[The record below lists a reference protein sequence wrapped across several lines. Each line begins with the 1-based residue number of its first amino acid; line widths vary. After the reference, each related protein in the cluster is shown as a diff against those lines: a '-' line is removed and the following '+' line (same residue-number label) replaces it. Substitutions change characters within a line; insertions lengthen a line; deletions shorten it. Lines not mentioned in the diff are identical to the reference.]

1 MAGRPRTL
9 IGTFGAV
16 NVRRRGRRVM
26 AETRFRDADGRLRRV
41 TASAASAAAARTRLK
56 EKLCVRP
63 AYGSG
68 GTLQVSSSFGE
79 LAELWLADL
88 ELRDLAE
95 GTRHGYREHFRLHV
109 RPAFDHYT
117 LGEITTG
124 RVEWFLKSQASYST
138 SRAKQS
144 RTLLNLVFAFALRH
158 DAISRNPVQGTAPLA
173 RTKAA
178 PRALTLEQIALI
190 RTAAATWRSDPK
202 QPGPK
207 NDGQVRDIIEVLLGT
222 ATRTGEVLALRP
234 CDVTD
239 GPAGMVAH
247 VNGTVVQR
255 KGSGALRQ
263 DRPKTDASIRHI
275 PVPDFAAVVLRRRLA
290 TLGAEDRDRTIFATR
305 NGGPVSP
312 YNVRRTFRDLLKL
325 AGLGEAGISLRWY
338 RRTGATVIARGMGS
352 DAAATFLGHSSTAI
366 TEGHYIERDRT
377 VDPTPAAHLER
388 TLRPDQ
394 PEGALLTMA
403 PIKGEDEILA
413 ITDDDPD
420 AGAVA

>member
-1 MAGRPRTL
+1 MAGRPRTPL
-9 IGTFGAV
+9 GTFGTV
-16 NVRRRGRRVM
+16 NVRRRGKRVT

-41 TASAASAAAARTRLK
+41 TASAASAAAARSRLK

-63 AYGSG
+63 AYGNG
-68 GTLQVSSSFGE
+68 GTLQVSSSFSD
-79 LAELWLADL
+79 LADLWLADL

-124 RVEWFLKSQASYST
+124 RVEWFLRAQASYST

-158 DAISRNPVQGTAPLA
+158 DAISRNPVQGTSPLA

-275 PVPDFAAVVLRRRLA
+275 PVPDFAAAVLRRRLA
-290 TLGAEDRDRTIFATR
+290 TIGAEDRDRTIFANRT
-305 NGGPVSP
+305 GGPLSP
-312 YNVRRTFRDLLKL
+312 YNVRRTFREFLDL
-325 AGLGEAGISLRWY
+325 AGLADTGVSLRWY
-338 RRTGATVIARGMGS
+338 RRTGATVIARGMGTE
-352 DAAATFLGHSSTAI
+352 AAATFLGHSSTVI
-366 TEGHYIERDRT
+366 TEGHYIEPDRT
-377 VDPTPAAHLER
+377 VDPRPAAYLER
-388 TLRPDQ
+388 TLRPDR
-394 PEGALLTMA
+394 PDTGLLAMPPA
-403 PIKGEDEILA
+403 DGEDELLA
-413 ITDDDPD
+413 IADVDPD
-420 AGAVA
+420 ALPA